1 MEKIQYLIGNEF
13 ICRGQKVKIHK
24 KLGLESLQVKIISSG
39 KIESAN
45 VYELQL
51 PEIENQ
57 VEPKQFKDDFLTIG
71 EKQWDKAKAK
81 FEIIEP
87 LLSQRG
93 DSTIVNMRAREMN
106 VSKTSIYRWISLYE
120 NGGTIASLVES
131 SNRGGGG
138 KLRLSKEIELI
149 IKCSVEDEYLTKQ
162 KKRIA
167 PIIFDVESKCFNA
180 GLKAPA
186 KSTVWRYIKNIS
198 EEEKV
203 KYRLG
208 RRAVKE
214 QFDPI
219 KGNFPDATYPLA
231 VVQIDHT
238 PVDVI
243 LVDEI
248 YGKVVGRP
256 HITVA
261 MDVYSRMI
269 LGFYVSFDPAGTIGT
284 ALCLSHAILD
294 KDLWLSKREVK
305 GKWPCWG
312 IMRTLHLDN
321 AREFKSKALKKGCE
335 KYGISIDYRPVATP
349 NFGGSIESVI
359 KTFMLKSHEL
369 PGTTFSNSQE
379 KGDYDSEKNAALT
392 LVNLEKWFG
401 TYITDVYHNQLHSSL
416 GMSPLQKYE
425 LGMRGNEFETG
436 IGLPDRLIDHNQL
449 RLDFMPFEERSV
461 QQYGVVIN
469 HIHYYHDVLR
479 SYINNIDSSSGKAR
493 TKEKFIFKYDPRDIS
508 CLYFLDPKT
517 KVYHRV
523 PYRNTSL
530 PAISIWEYRVVLC
543 HLKKNGKIKI
553 DEEAIFRGYEEM
565 KKIEL
570 EAIET
575 KKKLTKNINR
585 MLGSSKTLTIFQN
598 GDKIEN
604 KILPTTSLPNDK
616 GGSNIEEVLE
626 EFEIISPFTFDDE

>member
-1 MEKIQYLIGNEF
+1 MKKIQFIIGNEY

-24 KLGLESLQVKIISSG
+24 KLSLESLQVKVISSG
-39 KIESAN
+39 KIENAGVN
-45 VYELQL
+45 ELQL
-51 PEIENQ
+51 PETENQ
-57 VEPKQFKDDFLTIG
+57 VEPEQFKDDFLTVG
-71 EKQWDKAKAK
+71 RKQWDKAKVK
-81 FEIIEP
+81 FDIIEP

-93 DSTIVNMRAREMN
+93 DATIVNMRAKEMN
-106 VSKTSIYRWISLYE
+106 VSKTSIYRWMSQYE
-120 NGGTIASLVES
+120 NGGNLASLVES

-149 IKCSVEDEYLTKQ
+149 IKSSVEEEYLNKQ

-167 PIIFDVESKCFNA
+167 PVIFDIESKCFNA

-203 KYRLG
+203 KNRLG

-219 KGNFPDATYPLA
+219 EGSFPDATYPLA
-231 VVQIDHT
+231 VVQMDHT
-238 PVDVI
+238 PADII

-256 HITVA
+256 FFTVA
-261 MDVYSRMI
+261 MDVYSKMI
-269 LGFYVSFDPAGTIGT
+269 LGFYISFDPAGTIGT

-294 KDLWLSKREVK
+294 KDLWLSKR
-305 GKWPCWG
+305 GINAKWSCWG
-312 IMRTLHLDN
+312 LMRTLHLDN
-321 AREFKSKALKKGCE
+321 GKEFKSIALRKGCE
-335 KYGISIDYRPVATP
+335 KYGISLDYRPVATP
-349 NFGGSIESVI
+349 NYGGAIESVI
-359 KTFMLKSHEL
+359 KTFMLQLHTL
-369 PGTTFSNSQE
+369 PGTTFSNSHE

-392 LVNLEKWFG
+392 LANLEKWFG
-401 TYITDVYHNQLHSSL
+401 TYITTVYHNNLHSSL

-425 LGMRGNEFETG
+425 LGIRGNEFETG
-436 IGLPDRLIDHNQL
+436 IGLPDRLLDHGQL

-479 SYINNIDSSSGKAR
+479 SYINSIDLSSGKAR
-493 TKEKFIFKYDPRDIS
+493 MKQKFTFKYDPRDIS
-508 CLYFLDPKT
+508 CIYFLDPTT
-517 KVYHRV
+517 KVYHRI
-523 PYRNTSL
+523 PYRDTSL
-530 PAISIWEYRVVLC
+530 PAISIWEYRVVLSN
-543 HLKKNGKIKI
+543 LKKNGEIKI
-553 DEEAIFRGYEEM
+553 DEEAIFKGYAEM
-565 KKIEL
+565 RKIEL

-575 KKKLTKNINR
+575 KKKLTRGTNR
-585 MLGSSKTLTIFQN
+585 MLGSSNTITLFQN
-598 GDKIEN
+598 GEKIEN
-604 KILPTTSLPNDK
+604 KILPTTSLPNDQ
-616 GGSNIEEVLE
+616 GVSNTKEVFE